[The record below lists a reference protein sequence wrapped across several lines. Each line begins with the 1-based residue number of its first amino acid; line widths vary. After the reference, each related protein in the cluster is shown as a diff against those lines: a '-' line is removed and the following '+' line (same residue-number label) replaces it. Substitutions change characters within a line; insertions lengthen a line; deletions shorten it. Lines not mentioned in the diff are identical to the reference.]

1 MTEPRGLVVVG
12 ASAGGVEALRTCVS
26 GLSAGF
32 DGAVCIV
39 LHIPRSGTS
48 ALPGILSRSGPL
60 PAVHA
65 TDGCQLQ
72 AGRIYVAPTNLHML
86 VEDGRLRLSHG
97 PAENGHRPAIDPLF
111 RSAAR
116 EWGAAVVGVVLSGT
130 RDDGAYGL
138 STVARHGGFGLVQDP
153 EEALYP
159 WMPRHALDLMP
170 QAAIMPVGKMGG
182 ALRQL
187 LQDMSGPAPTTVADD
202 AQVDAEDAMAKL
214 EDLTA
219 EDAGGLPAG
228 FGCPSCHGSLFEL
241 PGNRFRCRVGHAWT
255 AAGLLEEQGAVL
267 EGALW
272 MALRSLE
279 EKSSL
284 SRRMA
289 ESARLRGNASTAAR
303 YQEVA
308 SDAEGSGRVI
318 RRLIDQLGRLEDKT
332 PGGDAAAVPAAS

>member
-12 ASAGGVEALRTCVS
+12 ASAGGVEALRTLVS

-60 PAVHA
+60 PAAHA
-65 TDGCQLQ
+65 TDGCQLE
-72 AGRIYVAPTNLHML
+72 AGRVYVAPTNLHLL
-86 VEDGRLRLSHG
+86 VAQRRLRLSHG
-97 PAENGHRPAIDPLF
+97 PAENGHRPAIDPMF

-116 EWGAAVVGVVLSGT
+116 GWGAAVVGVVLSGT

-138 STVARHGGFGLVQDP
+138 SIVARHGGSGLVQDP

-159 WMPRHALDLMP
+159 SMPQRALDVMP
-170 QAAIMPVGKMGG
+170 QARVMPVGKMGG
-182 ALRQL
+182 VLGELLR
-187 LQDMSGPAPTTVADD
+187 DMSGPAPRPVAGD
-202 AQVDAEDAMAKL
+202 AQVEAEDAIAEL

-219 EDAGGLPAG
+219 EDAGGRPAG

-241 PGNRFRCRVGHAWT
+241 PGSRFRCRVGHAWT

-289 ESARLRGNASTAAR
+289 ESASLRGSASTAER
-303 YQEVA
+303 YQEA
-308 SDAEGSGRVI
+308 AGDAEGSGRVI
-318 RRLIDQLGRLEDKT
+318 RRLIDQLGRLEDKA
-332 PGGDAAAVPAAS
+332 PGGNAASVPAAS